1 MVDYQQ
7 RDYHDLTAADAFTMI
22 QHQSPLI
29 LDVRTKAEYQK
40 GHLENAMLIPVEE
53 LQGRIGELDSHRGE
67 DIFIYC
73 ATGYRSIVAAKI
85 LIDEGF
91 ARIYNLQYGIV
102 DWQVREFPVVM

>member
-7 RDYHDLTAADAFTMI
+7 RNYHDLADAFTMI
-22 QHQSPLI
+22 QHQAPLI

-40 GHLENAMLIPVEE
+40 GHLENAMLVPVEE
-53 LQGRIGELDSHRGE
+53 LQDRIGELDSHRGE

-73 ATGYRSIVAAKI
+73 ATGYRSVVAA
-85 LIDEGF
+85 
-91 ARIYNLQYGIV
+91 IYNLQYGIV